1 MTEKSAF
8 DCVYEILG
16 IANYA
21 HDVLRPADTTGDCPS
36 RISNGYTE
44 CANRFINETDVR
56 GRGYSFDTLRA
67 RTLHR
72 RQNFDRIIAS
82 NGLTIGP
89 RIDAPGPLFATEPDR
104 DDEMVDEFIEPRT
117 GLRIDAETG
126 EVL

>member
-1 MTEKSAF
+1 
-8 DCVYEILG
+8 
-16 IANYA
+16 
-21 HDVLRPADTTGDCPS
+21 
-36 RISNGYTE
+36 
-44 CANRFINETDVR
+44 
-56 GRGYSFDTLRA
+56 DTLRA

-72 RQNFDRIIAS
+72 RQNLDRIIAS

-89 RIDAPGPLFATEPDR
+89 RIDVPGPLFATEPDR